1 MLHVVSSLV
10 EGFSLPTN
18 TPGAEKNN
26 VPSGA
31 TTKSLGVK
39 ETDHCFIVAEVPT
52 AAVAGTLK
60 RMTTPMRK
68 TPIKIERG
76 DDPPIPC
83 LSKCCSASIPALPPV
98 GSFRAAQGSLVR
110 ALWGPLWS

>member
-1 MLHVVSSLV
+1 MLQVVSSFV
-10 EGFSLPTN
+10 DGFSLPTN

-39 ETDHCFIVAEVPT
+39 GTDHCFTVAEVRT

-60 RMTTPMRK
+60 PTTRTTTKM
-68 TPIKIERG
+68 PIQTETRADLLATLLPKSRSR
-76 DDPPIPC
+76 PIQSLPRDGN
-83 LSKCCSASIPALPPV
+83 SRRAEVSVDRIP
-98 GSFRAAQGSLVR
+98 
-110 ALWGPLWS
+110 

>member
-60 RMTTPMRK
+60 PMTTTMTR
-68 TPIKIERG
+68 TPIKIETR
-76 DDPPIPC
+76 DDPPITL
-83 LSKCCSASIPALPPV
+83 LSKWCSRSIQSLPRD
-98 GSFRAAQGSLVR
+98 GNSRRA
-110 ALWGPLWS
+110 